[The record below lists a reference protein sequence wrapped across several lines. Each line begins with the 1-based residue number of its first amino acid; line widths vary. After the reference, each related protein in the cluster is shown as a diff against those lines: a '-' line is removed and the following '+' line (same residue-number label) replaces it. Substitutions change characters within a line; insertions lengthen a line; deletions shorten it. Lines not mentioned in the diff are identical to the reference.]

1 MSKKKNK
8 KKNKKKLGL
17 FWILTI
23 ICGLIALIL
32 AAGAFTGNRFLNTNV
47 IHIGISA
54 HFRDPQP
61 FSCYLFDAFYFF
73 FSWGALIFIIRNI
86 HELLQPLAALMIYL
100 VPIGAHILINLYGP
114 WYAESTTDV
123 IVMYVIFA
131 MLVIPGVAIC
141 GIKDFLKKKREETS
155 RT

>member
-1 MSKKKNK
+1 MSKKKN

-23 ICGLIALIL
+23 ICGVMALIL
-32 AAGAFTGNRFLNTNV
+32 AAGAFTGSRILNTNV
-47 IHIGISA
+47 IHFGISV
-54 HFRDPQP
+54 HFRKPQP

-73 FSWGALIFIIRNI
+73 FSWGALIFIIRKI

-100 VPIGAHILINLYGP
+100 VPIGAHILINTYGP
-114 WYAESTTDV
+114 WYAESATDV

-131 MLVIPGVAIC
+131 ILVVPGVAIC
-141 GIKDFLKKKREETS
+141 GIQDYLKKKRKEAS
-155 RT
+155 SI